1 MSNVFSSLENDATE
15 KVDGENFN
23 MNEKIVETHRS
34 EKNKVISKLCYPS
47 IGNLLKGKTISEIP

>member
-34 EKNKVISKLCYPS
+34 EKNKPGDLSDFKA
-47 IGNLLKGKTISEIP
+47 LLSEYWKFPD